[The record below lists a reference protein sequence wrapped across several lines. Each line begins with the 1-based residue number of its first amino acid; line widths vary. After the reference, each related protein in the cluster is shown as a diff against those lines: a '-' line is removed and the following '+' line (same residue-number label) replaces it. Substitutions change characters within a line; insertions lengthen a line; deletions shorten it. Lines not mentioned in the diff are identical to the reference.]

1 MVSVSKRDG
10 GNYVGYKKGKMKTK
24 SLQRR
29 CYVSESKGLCERSG
43 LVPLSD
49 G

>member
-1 MVSVSKRDG
+1 MCDT
-10 GNYVGYKKGKMKTK
+10 KKGSWKTE

-29 CYVSESKGLCERSG
+29 CYVSESKGLCERG
-43 LVPLSD
+43 GPVPLSD